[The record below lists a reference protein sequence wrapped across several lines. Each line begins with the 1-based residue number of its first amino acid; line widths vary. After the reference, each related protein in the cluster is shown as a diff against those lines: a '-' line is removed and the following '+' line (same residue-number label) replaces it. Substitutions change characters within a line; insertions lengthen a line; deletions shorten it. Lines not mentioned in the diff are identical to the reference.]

1 VNNKIMLASPVVVL
15 GTADV
20 AREVTGDVTG
30 SDVWNVVVNVVELN
44 STRTPLVT
52 RSLSTYSSA

>member
-1 VNNKIMLASPVVVL
+1 MLASPVVVL